1 MTPTLVF
8 ILGLAVFLFLAF
20 IGMPIAFAFGFVGF
34 LGTIFLMGIGPGLAL
49 IGTAP
54 WQWASASGFIVVPLF
69 ILMGTFAYYSG
80 ISQALFV
87 AAYKWLGRLP
97 GGLAIATNLACT
109 GFAACTGTSL
119 ASGATMGTIAFPEM
133 MRFNY
138 DQRLATG
145 CIGAGGTL
153 GILIPPS
160 IFFIIYGFM
169 TQQPIGALFI
179 AGVFP
184 GLMLS
189 GMFVGLI
196 LVMCTRNPELGPRG
210 ESFTWKE
217 RFNSLAGV
225 WGVIVLF
232 ILVIGG
238 LYLGIFAPSEAGA
251 IGATGAFIIALSRRT
266 KINMLFKALVD
277 SLRLT
282 CMVLTITIGAMIFN
296 IFVTV
301 SGVPTIFAEWITG
314 LSVSPYT
321 ILILILLMYIPLGMV
336 MDVMAMILLT
346 IPITFPIISGLGFDP
361 IWFGVLIVVMCE
373 LANITPP
380 VGMTVYVVQGVTKVP
395 LDEVFRG
402 NIPFVV
408 VMIIGLAILIAFP
421 EISLFLPRAMSG

>member
-1 MTPTLVF
+1 MSPTLVF
-8 ILGLAVFLFLAF
+8 VIGMVLFLFLAF
-20 IGMPIAFAFGFVGF
+20 IGMPIAFAFAIIGF
-34 LGTIFLMGIGPGLAL
+34 LGTVFLMGVEPGLAL
-49 IGTAP
+49 IGSAP

-80 ISQALFV
+80 ISQALYV

-119 ASGATMGTIAFPEM
+119 ASAATMGTIAFPEM
-133 MRFNY
+133 MKFNY
-138 DQRLATG
+138 DKKLATG
-145 CIGAGGTL
+145 CIGAGGSL

-169 TQQPIGALFI
+169 TQQPIDALFI
-179 AGVFP
+179 AGIFP
-184 GLMLS
+184 GLLLS
-189 GMFVGLI
+189 GMFLI
-196 LVMCTRNPELGPRG
+196 LIYIMCRLNPQLGPRG
-210 ESFTWKE
+210 EAFSFHEKI
-217 RFNSLAGV
+217 RSLSGV
-225 WGVIVLF
+225 GGVIVLF
-232 ILVIGG
+232 LLVIGG
-238 LYLGIFAPSEAGA
+238 LYLGVFAPSEAGA
-251 IGATGAFIIALSRRT
+251 IGAFGAFILAIVRRT
-266 KINMLFKALVD
+266 KMNMLFKALTE

-301 SGVPTIFAEWITG
+301 SGVPGVFAEWIIG
-314 LSVSPYT
+314 LNFSPHA
-321 ILILILLMYIPLGMV
+321 ILIFILIMYIPLGMV

-346 IPITFPIISGLGFDP
+346 IPIIFPIIQGLGFDP
-361 IWFGVLIVVMCE
+361 IWFGVLVVVMCE

-402 NIPFVV
+402 NMPFVIA
-408 VMIIGLAILIAFP
+408 MIIGLALLVAFP
-421 EISLFLPRAMSG
+421 EISLFLPRAMGS

>member
-1 MTPTLVF
+1 MSPTLVF

-20 IGMPIAFAFGFVGF
+20 MGMPIAFAFGFVGF
-34 LGTIFLMGIGPGLAL
+34 LGTIFLMGIEPGLAL
-49 IGTAP
+49 IGSAP

-69 ILMGTFAYYSG
+69 ILMGTFSYYSG

-119 ASGATMGTIAFPEM
+119 ASAATMGTIAFPEM
-133 MRFNY
+133 MRFKY

-169 TQQPIGALFI
+169 TQQPISALFI
-179 AGVFP
+179 AGIFP

-196 LVMCTRNPELGPRG
+196 LVMCMRNPELGPAG

-217 RFNSLAGV
+217 RFTSLADV

-251 IGATGAFIIALSRRT
+251 IGASGAFIIALSRRT

-314 LSVSPYT
+314 LSVSPHA
-321 ILILILLMYIPLGMV
+321 ILIFILLMYIPLGMV

-346 IPITFPIISGLGFDP
+346 IPIIFPIISELGFDP

-395 LDEVFRG
+395 LEEVFRG
-402 NIPFVV
+402 NIPFVA
-408 VMIIGLAILIAFP
+408 VMIIGLAILVAFP
-421 EISLFLPRAMSG
+421 EISLFLPRAMR